1 MTLAFLPL
9 LIGTAEA
16 EPVTYALKGTL
27 YVQVYKDPTTIA
39 QALAHD
45 HVVKA
50 VGWSGTATWD
60 PEDASACAMDIT
72 VPVAKL
78 EVDEKGLRERLGYD
92 TFPSDGERED
102 IKAEMLGEKTLEAD
116 KHPEITW
123 KLTGCEFGENRTSV
137 TGDMTIHGTTQ
148 SITLPMSVKAD
159 SVNFSAKGST
169 KITASQFGM
178 EPYSAGFGALKNQDK
193 MILVVSIHGKPQ

>member
-1 MTLAFLPL
+1 MTLALFPL

-16 EPVTYALKGTL
+16 EPVTYDLKGTL

-60 PEDASACAMDIT
+60 PEDSSACAMDISLE
-72 VPVAKL
+72 VAKL
-78 EVDEKGLRERLGYD
+78 EVDEKSVRERLGYD
-92 TFPSDGERED
+92 TFPREGERED
-102 IKAEMLGEKTLEAD
+102 IREEMLGDKALEAD
-116 KHPEITW
+116 EHPNITW
-123 KLTGCEFGENRTSV
+123 KLTGCEFGETRTNV
-137 TGDMTIHGTTQ
+137 TGDMTIHGTTT
-148 SITLPMSVKAD
+148 SISLPMTVKAD

-169 KITASQFGM
+169 KIKATQFGM
-178 EPYSAGFGALKNQDK
+178 EPYSAGFGALKNQDA
-193 MILVVSIHGKPQ
+193 MILVVSIHGTPQ

>member
-1 MTLAFLPL
+1 MTLVFIPP

-16 EPVTYALKGTL
+16 EPVTYDLKGTL

-60 PEDASACAMDIT
+60 SDDSSACAMDISLE
-72 VPVAKL
+72 VGKL
-78 EVDEKGLRERLGYD
+78 QVDEKGLRERLGYD

-102 IKAEMLGEKTLEAD
+102 IRKEMLGSKALEGD
-116 KHPEITW
+116 LHPEITW
-123 KLTGCEFGENRTSV
+123 KLTSCDFGDTRTNV
-137 TGDMTIHGTTQ
+137 TGDMTIHGTTT
-148 SITLPMSVKAD
+148 SISLPMVVKAD

-169 KITASQFGM
+169 KIKTTQFGM
-178 EPYSAGFGALKNQDK
+178 EPYSAGFGALKNQDT
-193 MILVVSIHGKPQ
+193 MILVVSIHGTPQ